1 MQTQITKPV
10 YVNSIEL
17 NLNLQFA
24 NKSEDIENYNLLCF
38 DGYAIGSNGIYN
50 VVMKYPKLWE
60 LSDEQ
65 INDVMSY
72 GFGSDWKK
80 DKDLT
85 ICFSDVMMLYG
96 RATQIQ
102 QVNTI

>member
-1 MQTQITKPV
+1 MLTKTRRPI

-17 NLNLQFA
+17 NIPQAEGNNDF
-24 NKSEDIENYNLLCF
+24 DMLCF
-38 DGYAIGSNGIYN
+38 DGYAMGSNGIIN
-50 VVMKYPKLWE
+50 VVMKYPSLWE
-60 LSDEQ
+60 LSEQQ

-96 RATQIQ
+96 KVTQIQ